1 MIFPSKKYKI
11 NRDLIMKHC
20 GTEILNGPNI
30 AMDTSY
36 AMVTSDYNLYPYY
49 AGNL

>member
-1 MIFPSKKYKI
+1 
-11 NRDLIMKHC
+11 MKHC

-36 AMVTSDYNLYPYY
+36 AMVTTIYTLIMRGISDSETK
-49 AGNL
+49 